1 MASRAFKDINLSFKR
16 HPVTND
22 VVVIRD
28 EDAIKRSVKNII
40 FTILGE
46 KPFNPNFGSVINDS
60 LFELNTSLNE
70 IRIADEINSS
80 LLNHEPRIANIDAT
94 VEIMP
99 DSNEMNCTVQYDIVG
114 IPAPTQTVDVLLFPA
129 SCLLYTSPS
138 PRDLVISRM
147 PSSA

>member
-22 VVVIRD
+22 VVAIRD

-46 KPFNPNFGSVINDS
+46 KPFEPNFGSVINES
-60 LFELNTSLNE
+60 LFDLNTNLSE
-70 IRIADEINSS
+70 IRVADEIRSS
-80 LLNHEPRIANIDAT
+80 LLNFEPRIDNVT
-94 VEIMP
+94 VYVTVSA

-114 IPAPTQTVDVLLFPA
+114 LPAPTQEVDVLLFPA
-129 SCLLYTSPS
+129 
-138 PRDLVISRM
+138 RV
-147 PSSA
+147 

>member
-22 VVVIRD
+22 VLTVSD

-46 KPFNPNFGSVINDS
+46 KPFEPEFGSVINNS

-70 IRIADEINSS
+70 MKVSDEIKQS
-80 LLNHEPRIANIDAT
+80 LLNFEPRIDNIRIT
-94 VEIMP
+94 VSIYP
-99 DSNEMNCTVQYDIVG
+99 DSNELNCTVQYDIVG
-114 IPAPTQTVDVLLFPA
+114 IPAPTQEVDVLLFPA
-129 SCLLYTSPS
+129 
-138 PRDLVISRM
+138 RV
-147 PSSA
+147 